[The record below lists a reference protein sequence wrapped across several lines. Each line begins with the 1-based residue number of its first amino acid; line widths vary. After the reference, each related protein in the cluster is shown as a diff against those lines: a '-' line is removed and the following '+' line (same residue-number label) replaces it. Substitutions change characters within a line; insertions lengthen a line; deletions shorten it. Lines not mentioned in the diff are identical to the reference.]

1 MSTTLG
7 LDIGTNSIGW
17 CLVEDKKRIIDIG
30 VRIFPVGVKEDDF
43 AKTGTEVSKNT
54 ARRIARGARR
64 LNDRYKLRRKQLKKL
79 LLQLDMMPTEEMII
93 KIKPDELYLL
103 RKKGLDEQIA
113 LKEFGRI
120 LLLLN
125 QRRGF
130 RSNKKDAKTEAAK
143 KEKSEYLQKMDDLY
157 NKVLE
162 SKCRTVGEY
171 FYSLFEKNKEIPNWH
186 NDLEPAERIRTQ
198 FVYRKLYEEEFEQL
212 WSKQT
217 QYYPAVLTDENK
229 KKIKDNCIYYQR
241 PLKSQKHLVGKCRFE
256 PSKRVAP
263 RSSFEFQDFRI
274 WQTLNNIRLTFEG
287 RLSSPLTLVEKR
299 AISEK
304 LSDTSSLSHAKIKE
318 CIGLKKATFN
328 DMPEKIKGNTT
339 RAEIRKAIGN
349 EIFDS
354 LDKNTIYRLWHTL
367 FYATDAD
374 WLYNHAIE
382 QLGLNEEQAKNY
394 SNIDLEPDYGNIS
407 AKAINKILPFL
418 KEGYEYSKACELAG
432 YHHSFDEE
440 TDSKDRILD
449 DKIIRKPNGRMDEI
463 DELRNPIV
471 QQALGEMTRLVN
483 AIIAENSKPDKIRVE
498 LARELKKPK
507 NVRESIRYKANEKA
521 RLREKYI
528 EFLKQRLK
536 RNISKTDI
544 QKFELWLELEF
555 PRSEFD
561 KVKKDIEYDKY
572 LKFAKNIKSGDLE
585 KYKLYLECG
594 RISPYTGKV
603 ISLEKLFSPDIE
615 IEHIIPYSK
624 FPDDS
629 FVNKTL
635 CERDFNQ
642 EKGNQT
648 AMMYFKTNPAKATAF
663 KERIKFFN
671 EGKRER
677 FLMEV
682 VPEEFL
688 NSQLTN
694 NAYIARQA
702 RKVLKKICRDVYITN
717 GQVTSRLRRFWQL
730 NDILNPDGKNEKSRH
745 DHRHHA
751 IDALVVAIS
760 DYRKI
765 QDLSVQ
771 NQFNIDSSN
780 FPEPFISFKES
791 SKEMVDS
798 ILVSHRNKKRLL
810 TTRKNKYTHSK
821 NPQSQNSFAVRG
833 ALHEETIYGQIK
845 HPETG
850 KLVFV
855 VRKPVSTIDKMKQI
869 EKIIDKGIR
878 EVLKDH
884 IMHNG
889 GESKI
894 KEVMKLPVYIHSRD
908 KKKKIKI
915 NTVRMLDPAEQMIQL
930 RPNEN
935 PDLFVSSGNNFLIA
949 IYENT
954 EDMTRSFITITF
966 FEAIKNRINNLEM
979 VPKTK
984 DGKQLLYSLSQ
995 NDLVLVYSEHID
1007 EINWESRSE
1016 LSKRLFRVIKFD
1028 VTGQIFL
1035 GKHNVS
1041 KIDLKKDRNVSLLQ
1055 RRANT
1060 LKAIKVKLT
1069 TTGRLLK
1076 VHD

>member
-93 KIKPDELYLL
+93 KIKPDELYVL
-103 RKKGLDEQIA
+103 RKKGLDKQIN

-143 KEKSEYLQKMDDLY
+143 KEKSEYLQKMDELY
-157 NKVLE
+157 NKVKQ
-162 SKCRTVGEY
+162 SNCRTVGEY
-171 FYSLFEKNKEIPNWH
+171 FYSLFEQNKNIANWH
-186 NDLEPAERIRTQ
+186 NELEPVERIRTQ
-198 FVYRKLYEEEFEQL
+198 FIYRKLYEDEFDKL
-212 WSKQT
+212 WDNQKKFYNT
-217 QYYPAVLTDENK
+217 ILTDENK

-241 PLKSQKHLVGKCRFE
+241 PLKSQKHLVRKCRFE
-256 PSKRVAP
+256 PTKRVAP
-263 RSSFEFQDFRI
+263 RSSFEFQEFRI
-274 WQTLNNIRLTFEG
+274 WQTLNNIRLTYES
-287 RLSSPLTLVEKR
+287 RLSSPLTLEEKLII
-299 AISEK
+299 AEK
-304 LSDTSSLSHAKIKE
+304 LSNSAALSHAKIKE
-318 CIGLKKATFN
+318 CIGLKKAALN

-339 RAEIRKAIGN
+339 SAVLRKALGEEYYDN
-349 EIFDS
+349 
-354 LDKNTIYRLWHTL
+354 LNNDKIYRLWHTL
-367 FYATDAD
+367 FFATDAD

-382 QLGLNEEQAKNY
+382 KLGLDEEQAKKY
-394 SNIDLEPDYGNIS
+394 ADIDLEPDYGNIS
-407 AKAINKILPFL
+407 TKAINKILPFL
-418 KEGYEYSKACELAG
+418 KEGYEYAKACELAG
-432 YHHSFDEE
+432 YHHSYDEE
-440 TDSKDRILD
+440 TDSKDRTLD

-471 QQALGEMTRLVN
+471 QQALGEMTRLIN
-483 AIIAENSKPDKIRVE
+483 AIIAENGKPDKIRVE

-507 NVRESIRYKANEKA
+507 NVREAIRFKSNEKA

-528 EFLKQRLK
+528 EFLKQRLN
-536 RNISKTDI
+536 RNINKSDL

-555 PRSEFD
+555 PKTEFD
-561 KVKKDIEYDKY
+561 KIKKDIEYDKY
-572 LKFAKNIKSGDLE
+572 IKFAKNVKSGDLE

-594 RISPYTGKV
+594 RISPYTGNV

-629 FVNKTL
+629 FMNKTL
-635 CERDFNQ
+635 SERTFNQ
-642 EKGNQT
+642 EKGNRT
-648 AMMYFKTNPAKATAF
+648 AMMYFKDSPDQAIAF

-671 EGKRER
+671 EGKQER
-677 FLMEV
+677 FMMEA
-682 VPEEFL
+682 VPEDFL

-717 GQVTSRLRRFWQL
+717 GQVTSQLRRFWQL

-751 IDALVVAIS
+751 IDALVVAFS

-765 QDLSVQ
+765 QNLSIQ
-771 NQFNIDSSN
+771 NQFNIDNAN
-780 FPEPFISFKES
+780 FPEPFTSFKES
-791 SKEMVDS
+791 SKEMIDG

-810 TTRKNKYTHSK
+810 TARKNKYTHSK
-821 NPQSQNSFAVRG
+821 NPHSQNSFAVRG
-833 ALHEETIYGQIK
+833 PLHEETIYGQIK

-878 EVLKDH
+878 EILKDH

-894 KEVMKLPVYIHSRD
+894 KEAMKLPVYIQSRD

-915 NTVRMLDPAEQMIQL
+915 NSVRMLDPAEQMIQL

-949 IYENT
+949 VYENT
-954 EDMTRSFITITF
+954 EDLTRSFVTITF
-966 FEAIKNRINNLEM
+966 FDAIKNKINNLEM
-979 VPKTK
+979 VPKAK
-984 DGKQLLYSLSQ
+984 DEKQLLFSLSQ
-995 NDLVLVYSEHID
+995 NDLVLVYNEHIE
-1007 EINWESRSE
+1007 EINWKSKSE
-1016 LSKRLFRVIKFD
+1016 ISKRLFRVIKFD

-1060 LKAIKVKLT
+1060 LKAVKVKLT
-1069 TTGRLLK
+1069 TTGKLLK
-1076 VHD
+1076 LYA

>member
-17 CLVEDKKRIIDIG
+17 CLVEDRKRIIDIG

-43 AKTGTEVSKNT
+43 AKTGSEVSKNA
-54 ARRIARGARR
+54 ARRTARGARR

-79 LLQLDMMPTEEMII
+79 LLQHGMMPTEEMII
-93 KIKPDELYLL
+93 KIKPDALYGL
-103 RKKGLDEQIA
+103 RKKGLDEQIS

-143 KEKSEYLQKMDDLY
+143 KEKSEYLQKMDELY
-157 NKVLE
+157 NKVTQ
-162 SKCRTVGEY
+162 SNCRTVGEY
-171 FYSLFEKNKEIPNWH
+171 FYSLFERNKDIVNWH
-186 NDLEPAERIRTQ
+186 NELEPVERIRTQ
-198 FVYRKLYEEEFEQL
+198 FIYRKLYEDEFEKL
-212 WSKQT
+212 WDNQKKFYNT
-217 QYYPAVLTDENK
+217 VLTDENK

-256 PSKRVAP
+256 PTKRVAP
-263 RSSFEFQDFRI
+263 RSSFEFQEFRI
-274 WQTLNNIRLTFEG
+274 WQTLNDIRLTYENRF
-287 RLSSPLTLVEKR
+287 SSPLTLEEKLVI
-299 AISEK
+299 AEK
-304 LSDTSSLSHAKIKE
+304 LSNSATLSHAKIKE
-318 CIGLKKATFN
+318 GIGLKKAAFN
-328 DMPEKIKGNTT
+328 DMPEKIKGNST
-339 RAEIRKAIGN
+339 RAVLRKALGEEYYDN
-349 EIFDS
+349 
-354 LDKNTIYRLWHTL
+354 LNNDKIYRLWHTL
-367 FYATDAD
+367 FFATDAD

-382 QLGLNEEQAKNY
+382 KLGLNEDQAKKY
-394 SNIDLEPDYGNIS
+394 ADIDLEPDYGNIS
-407 AKAINKILPFL
+407 TKAINKILPFM

-432 YHHSFDEE
+432 YHHSYDEE
-440 TDSKDRILD
+440 TDSKDRTLD

-463 DELRNPIV
+463 DELRNQIV
-471 QQALGEMTRLVN
+471 QQALGEMTRLIN
-483 AIIAENSKPDKIRVE
+483 AIIAENGKPDKIRVE
-498 LARELKKPK
+498 LSRELKKPK
-507 NVRESIRYKANEKA
+507 NVREAIRFKSNEKA

-528 EFLKQRLK
+528 EFLKQRLNRSINK
-536 RNISKTDI
+536 SDM

-555 PRSEFD
+555 PKTEFD
-561 KVKKDIEYDKY
+561 KIKKDIEYDKY
-572 LKFAKNIKSGDLE
+572 IKFAKNVKSSDLE

-594 RISPYTGKV
+594 RISPYTGNV
-603 ISLEKLFSPDIE
+603 INLEKLFSPDIE

-629 FVNKTL
+629 FMNKTL
-635 CERDFNQ
+635 SERTFNQ
-642 EKGNQT
+642 EKGNRT
-648 AMMYFKTNPAKATAF
+648 AMMYFKDFPDKAIAF

-671 EGKRER
+671 EGKQER
-677 FLMEV
+677 FMMEA
-682 VPEEFL
+682 VPDDFL

-717 GQVTSRLRRFWQL
+717 GQVTSQLRRFWQL

-751 IDALVVAIS
+751 IDALVVAFS

-765 QDLSVQ
+765 QNLSIQ
-771 NQFNIDSSN
+771 NQFNIDNAN
-780 FPEPFISFKES
+780 FPEPFTSFKELT
-791 SKEMVDS
+791 KEMIDG

-810 TTRKNKYTHSK
+810 TARKNKYTHSK
-821 NPQSQNSFAVRG
+821 NPQPQNTFAVRG
-833 ALHEETIYGQIK
+833 SLHEETIYGQIK

-894 KEVMKLPVYIHSRD
+894 KEAMKLPVYIQSRD

-915 NTVRMLDPAEQMIQL
+915 NSVRMLDPAEQMIQL

-935 PDLFVSSGNNFLIA
+935 PDLFVSSGNNYCIA
-949 IYENT
+949 IYQDEQTNKREFETISFYNAVKNKKDHQEVIPKVKGNRKLVTFLKQFDMIVVFENH
-954 EDMTRSFITITF
+954 
-966 FEAIKNRINNLEM
+966 
-979 VPKTK
+979 P
-984 DGKQLLYSLSQ
+984 
-995 NDLVLVYSEHID
+995 D
-1007 EINWESRSE
+1007 EIDWEDNTV
-1016 LSKRLFRVIKFD
+1016 LFRRLYRLIKTD
-1028 VTGQIFL
+1028 VNGNMIF
-1035 GKHNVS
+1035 GIHNLS
-1041 KIDLKKDRNVSLLQ
+1041 N
-1055 RRANT
+1055 
-1060 LKAIKVKLT
+1060 LKADRDKKPHIIRWNYNTYKGVKVKIS
-1069 TTGRLLK
+1069 TTGKILK
-1076 VHD
+1076 Y